1 MRKLMLLAVLLTAC
15 APREE
20 ANPDSMAAA
29 VPPAPAALTPA
40 MISGTWSG
48 VVMDAMSDSVTSRFT
63 TMSTSDSGGQLTFEG
78 AGAPTISYTTTFN
91 ADSMVAHSEP
101 YTAPDNPTGP
111 KVVFHSVGRLV
122 GDKLVGTS
130 MQMLADKQDSVVSRS
145 RWEATRKM

>member
-15 APREE
+15 APKEE

-29 VPPAPAALTPA
+29 APPAPAALTPA

-48 VVMDAMSDSVTSRFT
+48 VVMDAMSDSVVSRFT
-63 TMSTSDSGGQLTFEG
+63 TMSTSDGGGQLTIEG
-78 AGAPTISYTTTFN
+78 GPTVAYTQTFD

-101 YTAPDNPTGP
+101 YAAPNNPTGA

-130 MQMLADKQDSVVSRS
+130 MTMLADQQDSVVSRS
-145 RWEATRKM
+145 RWEATRQM